1 MQLNTKNIF
10 LNNKGE
16 SVRDFIHINDVCKIY
31 KKLITTKGSF
41 TIDVGTGKGIRIID
55 LVNSLSPKLKFKL
68 KESTNEEIEN
78 SIANNEFIRD
88 KLRYRFLFHLKVF
101 LKKLIYR

>member
-16 SVRDFIHINDVCKIY
+16 SIRDFIHINDVCKIY
-31 KKLITTKGSF
+31 KKLIITNGSF

-55 LVNSLSPKLKFKL
+55 LVNSLSSKLKFKI

-88 KLRYRFLFHLKVF
+88 KLRYRSFVSLESFF
-101 LKKLIYR
+101 KKRS